1 MFKWLI
7 EKKLDD
13 FAQDVDF
20 ASFKNYW
27 ICSRT
32 LSVRLNKKISGVFF
46 LFVKVCWEERNP
58 LGKAIIFPILD
69 Y

>member
-20 ASFKNYW
+20 ASFKK
-27 ICSRT
+27 
-32 LSVRLNKKISGVFF
+32 LLD
-46 LFVKVCWEERNP
+46 LFSYLVSSFK
-58 LGKAIIFPILD
+58 
-69 Y
+69 